1 MACAIFSMIK
11 YYICKMFSGYISNSL
26 IKSIFYLISFII
38 AGYIIFELKIIV
50 GYLLIASI
58 LSLIV
63 RPIVK
68 FLSFKLKLG
77 STLASV
83 VAIIFI
89 LIVISGIISLLIPLI
104 LEQGKNLSLLNVNA
118 FQDKINT
125 LLNELSEYLIK
136 FNINLNESLFDIEGL
151 TKNSV
156 EAIPILLNSIGSILG
171 SITIGVLSVIF
182 ITFFMLK
189 DGEYFEKLFI
199 LLFPT
204 KMKKRIEKSISEI
217 KSLLS
222 RYFLGLLFQITIL
235 FTIYTI
241 VLLIFGVKD
250 AVVIAFL
257 CALLNLIPY
266 IGPLIG
272 IVLMSFLTMTSYLGE
287 DFSSIIIP
295 KTIYVILGYVFAQ
308 LIDNFLSQPY
318 IFSNSVKSH
327 PLEIFLVI
335 LSGGILFG
343 IVGMILAIPL
353 YTVIKVFL
361 KVFFSDNKLVK
372 KLTKNL

>member
-1 MACAIFSMIK
+1 
-11 YYICKMFSGYISNSL
+11 MFSGFVPNSL
-26 IKSIFYLISFII
+26 FKSIFYLISLILIGYIIYELKII
-38 AGYIIFELKIIV
+38 AGYLI
-50 GYLLIASI
+50 IASI
-58 LSLIV
+58 LTLLA
-63 RPIVK
+63 RPVVK
-68 FLSFKLKLG
+68 LLTSKLKFG
-77 STLASV
+77 STLASI
-83 VAIIFI
+83 VAISFI
-89 LIVISGIISLLIPLI
+89 LIVISGVISLLIPLV

-125 LLNELSEYLIK
+125 LYIEFNGYLNK
-136 FNINLNESLFDIEGL
+136 FNIDLSQSLIDIEGL

-156 EAIPILLNSIGSILG
+156 EAIPVLLNSVGSILG
-171 SITIGVLSVIF
+171 SITLGILSVIF
-182 ITFFMLK
+182 ITFFLLK
-189 DGEYFEKLFI
+189 DGEYFEKLFTQ
-199 LLFPT
+199 LFPT
-204 KMKKRIEKSISEI
+204 KMKKRIEKSLIEI
-217 KSLLS
+217 KVLLS

-241 VLLIFGVKD
+241 ILLIFGVKD

-266 IGPLIG
+266 IGPFIG
-272 IVLMSFLTMTSYLGE
+272 IILMSFLTMTSYLGE
-287 DFSSIIIP
+287 DFSSVIIP
-295 KTIYVILGYVFAQ
+295 KTIYVIIGYVFAQ

-318 IFSNSVKSH
+318 IFSNSIKSH

-361 KVFFSDNKLVK
+361 KVFFSNNALVK
-372 KLTKNL
+372 KLTKNI

>member
-1 MACAIFSMIK
+1 
-11 YYICKMFSGYISNSL
+11 MFSGFVPNSL
-26 IKSIFYLISFII
+26 LKSIFYLISLILI
-38 AGYIIFELKIIV
+38 GYIIYELKIIV
-50 GYLLIASI
+50 GYVIIASI
-58 LSLIV
+58 LTLLA
-63 RPIVK
+63 RPVVK
-68 FLSFKLKLG
+68 LLTSKLKFG
-77 STLASV
+77 STLASI
-83 VAIIFI
+83 VAISFI
-89 LIVISGIISLLIPLI
+89 LIVISGVISLLIPLV

-125 LLNELSEYLIK
+125 LYIEFNGYLNK
-136 FNINLNESLFDIEGL
+136 FNIDLSQSLIDIEGL

-156 EAIPILLNSIGSILG
+156 EAIPVLLNSVGSILG
-171 SITIGVLSVIF
+171 SITLGILSVIF
-182 ITFFMLK
+182 ITFFLLK
-189 DGEYFEKLFI
+189 DGEYFEKLFTQ
-199 LLFPT
+199 LFPT
-204 KMKKRIEKSISEI
+204 KMKKRIEKSLIEI
-217 KSLLS
+217 KVLLS

-241 VLLIFGVKD
+241 ILLIFGVKD

-272 IVLMSFLTMTSYLGE
+272 IILMSFLTMTSYLGE
-287 DFSSIIIP
+287 DFSSVIIP
-295 KTIYVILGYVFAQ
+295 KTIYVIIGYVFAQ

-318 IFSNSVKSH
+318 IFSNSIKSH

-361 KVFFSDNKLVK
+361 KVFFSNNALVK
-372 KLTKNL
+372 KLTKNI

>member
-1 MACAIFSMIK
+1 
-11 YYICKMFSGYISNSL
+11 MFSGFVPNSL
-26 IKSIFYLISFII
+26 LKSIFYLISLILI
-38 AGYIIFELKIIV
+38 GYIIYELKIIV
-50 GYLLIASI
+50 GYLIIASI
-58 LSLIV
+58 LTLLA
-63 RPIVK
+63 RPVVK
-68 FLSFKLKLG
+68 LLNSKLKFG
-77 STLASV
+77 STLASI
-83 VAIIFI
+83 VAISFI
-89 LIVISGIISLLIPLI
+89 LIVISGVISLLIPLV

-125 LLNELSEYLIK
+125 LYIEFNGYLNK
-136 FNINLNESLFDIEGL
+136 FNIDLNQSLVDIEGL

-156 EAIPILLNSIGSILG
+156 EAIPVLLNSVGSILG
-171 SITIGVLSVIF
+171 SITLGILSVIF
-182 ITFFMLK
+182 ITFFLLK
-189 DGEYFEKLFI
+189 DGEYFEKLFTQ
-199 LLFPT
+199 LFPT
-204 KMKKRIEKSISEI
+204 KMKKRIEKSLIEI
-217 KSLLS
+217 KILLS

-235 FTIYTI
+235 FTMYTI
-241 VLLIFGVKD
+241 ILLIFGVKD

-272 IVLMSFLTMTSYLGE
+272 IILMSFLTMTSYLGQ
-287 DFSSIIIP
+287 DFSSVIIP
-295 KTIYVILGYVFAQ
+295 KTIYVIIGYVFAQ

-318 IFSNSVKSH
+318 IFSNSIKSH

-361 KVFFSDNKLVK
+361 KVFFSNNALVK
-372 KLTKNL
+372 KLTKNI

>member
-1 MACAIFSMIK
+1 
-11 YYICKMFSGYISNSL
+11 MFSGLVPNSL
-26 IKSIFYLISFII
+26 LKSIFYLISMILI
-38 AGYIIFELKIIV
+38 GYIIYELKIIV
-50 GYLLIASI
+50 GYLIIASI
-58 LSLIV
+58 LTLLA
-63 RPIVK
+63 RPVVK
-68 FLSFKLKLG
+68 LLSSKLKFG
-77 STLASV
+77 STLASIL
-83 VAIIFI
+83 AISFI
-89 LIVISGIISLLIPLI
+89 LIVILGVISLLIPLV

-125 LLNELSEYLIK
+125 LYIEFNGYLNK
-136 FNINLNESLFDIEGL
+136 FNIDLNQSLVDIEGL

-156 EAIPILLNSIGSILG
+156 EAIPVLLNSVGSILG
-171 SITIGVLSVIF
+171 SITLGILSVIF
-182 ITFFMLK
+182 ITFFLLK
-189 DGEYFEKLFI
+189 DGEYFEKLFTQ
-199 LLFPT
+199 LFPT
-204 KMKKRIEKSISEI
+204 KMKKRIEKSLIEI
-217 KSLLS
+217 KILLS

-235 FTIYTI
+235 FTMYTI
-241 VLLIFGVKD
+241 ILLIFGVKD

-272 IVLMSFLTMTSYLGE
+272 IILMSFLTMTSYLGQ
-287 DFSSIIIP
+287 DFSSVIIP
-295 KTIYVILGYVFAQ
+295 KTIYVIIGYVFAQ

-318 IFSNSVKSH
+318 IFSNSIKSH

-361 KVFFSDNKLVK
+361 KVFFSNNALVK
-372 KLTKNL
+372 KLTKNI

>member
-1 MACAIFSMIK
+1 
-11 YYICKMFSGYISNSL
+11 MFSGFVPNSL
-26 IKSIFYLISFII
+26 LKSIFYLISLILI
-38 AGYIIFELKIIV
+38 GYIIYELKIIV
-50 GYLLIASI
+50 GYLIIASI
-58 LSLIV
+58 LTLLA
-63 RPIVK
+63 RPVVK
-68 FLSFKLKLG
+68 LLTSKLKFG
-77 STLASV
+77 STLASI
-83 VAIIFI
+83 VAISFI
-89 LIVISGIISLLIPLI
+89 LIVISGVISLLIPLV

-125 LLNELSEYLIK
+125 LYTEFNDYLNK
-136 FNINLNESLFDIEGL
+136 FNIDLNQSLIDIEGL

-156 EAIPILLNSIGSILG
+156 EAIPVLLNSVGSILG
-171 SITIGVLSVIF
+171 SITLGILSVIF
-182 ITFFMLK
+182 ITFFLLK
-189 DGEYFEKLFI
+189 DGEYFEKLFVQ
-199 LLFPT
+199 LFPT
-204 KMKKRIEKSISEI
+204 KMKKRIEKSLNEI
-217 KSLLS
+217 KVLLS
-222 RYFLGLLFQITIL
+222 RYFLGLLFQISIL

-241 VLLIFGVKD
+241 ILLIFGVKD

-272 IVLMSFLTMTSYLGE
+272 IILMSFLTMTSYLGQ
-287 DFSSIIIP
+287 DFSSVIIP
-295 KTIYVILGYVFAQ
+295 KTIYVIIGYVFAQ

-318 IFSNSVKSH
+318 IFSSSVKSH

-361 KVFFSDNKLVK
+361 KVFFSNNALVK
-372 KLTKNL
+372 KLTKNI

>member
-1 MACAIFSMIK
+1 
-11 YYICKMFSGYISNSL
+11 MFSGFVPNSL
-26 IKSIFYLISFII
+26 LKSIFYLISLILI
-38 AGYIIFELKIIV
+38 GYIIYELKIIV
-50 GYLLIASI
+50 GYLIIASI
-58 LSLIV
+58 LTLLA
-63 RPIVK
+63 RPVVK
-68 FLSFKLKLG
+68 LLSSKLKFG
-77 STLASV
+77 STLASI
-83 VAIIFI
+83 VAISFI
-89 LIVISGIISLLIPLI
+89 LIVISGVISLLIPLV

-125 LLNELSEYLIK
+125 LYIEFNGYLNK
-136 FNINLNESLFDIEGL
+136 FNIDLNQSLVDIEGL

-156 EAIPILLNSIGSILG
+156 EAIPVLLNSVGSILG
-171 SITIGVLSVIF
+171 SITLGILSVIF
-182 ITFFMLK
+182 ITFFLLK
-189 DGEYFEKLFI
+189 DGEYFEKLFTQ
-199 LLFPT
+199 LFPT
-204 KMKKRIEKSISEI
+204 KMKKRIERSLTEI
-217 KSLLS
+217 KVLLS

-241 VLLIFGVKD
+241 ILLIFGVKD

-272 IVLMSFLTMTSYLGE
+272 IILMSFLTMTSYLGQ
-287 DFSSIIIP
+287 DFSSVIIP
-295 KTIYVILGYVFAQ
+295 KTIYVIIGYVFAQ

-318 IFSNSVKSH
+318 IFSNSIKSH

-361 KVFFSDNKLVK
+361 KVFFSNNALVK
-372 KLTKNL
+372 KLTKNI

>member
-1 MACAIFSMIK
+1 
-11 YYICKMFSGYISNSL
+11 MFSGFVPNSL
-26 IKSIFYLISFII
+26 LKSIFYLISLILI
-38 AGYIIFELKIIV
+38 GYIIYELKIIV
-50 GYLLIASI
+50 GYLIIASI
-58 LSLIV
+58 LTLLA
-63 RPIVK
+63 RPVVK
-68 FLSFKLKLG
+68 LLTSKLKFG
-77 STLASV
+77 STLASI
-83 VAIIFI
+83 VAISFI
-89 LIVISGIISLLIPLI
+89 LIVISGVISLLIPLV

-125 LLNELSEYLIK
+125 LYIEFNGYLNK
-136 FNINLNESLFDIEGL
+136 FNIDLNQSLVDIEGL

-156 EAIPILLNSIGSILG
+156 EAIPVLLNSVGSILG
-171 SITIGVLSVIF
+171 SITLGILSVIF
-182 ITFFMLK
+182 ITFFLLK
-189 DGEYFEKLFI
+189 DGEYFEKLFTQ
-199 LLFPT
+199 LFPT
-204 KMKKRIEKSISEI
+204 KMKKRIEKSLIEI
-217 KSLLS
+217 KVLLS

-235 FTIYTI
+235 FTMYTI
-241 VLLIFGVKD
+241 ILLIFGVKD

-272 IVLMSFLTMTSYLGE
+272 IILMSFLTMTSYLGQ
-287 DFSSIIIP
+287 DFSSVIIP
-295 KTIYVILGYVFAQ
+295 KTIYVIIGYVFAQ

-318 IFSNSVKSH
+318 IFSNSIKSH

-361 KVFFSDNKLVK
+361 KVFFSNNALVK
-372 KLTKNL
+372 KLTKNI

>member
-1 MACAIFSMIK
+1 MI
-11 YYICKMFSGYISNSL
+11 SGFVPNSL
-26 IKSIFYLISFII
+26 LKSIFYLISLILI
-38 AGYIIFELKIIV
+38 GYIIYELKIII
-50 GYLLIASI
+50 GYIIIASI
-58 LSLIV
+58 LPLLA
-63 RPIVK
+63 RPVVK
-68 FLSFKLKLG
+68 LLTHKLKFG
-77 STLASV
+77 STLASI
-83 VAIIFI
+83 VAISFI
-89 LIVISGIISLLIPLI
+89 LIVISGVISLLIPLV

-125 LLNELSEYLIK
+125 LYIEFNGYLNK
-136 FNINLNESLFDIEGL
+136 FNIDLSQSLIDIEGL

-156 EAIPILLNSIGSILG
+156 EAIPVLLNSVGSILG
-171 SITIGVLSVIF
+171 SITLGILSVIF
-182 ITFFMLK
+182 ITFFLLK
-189 DGEYFEKLFI
+189 DGEYFEKLFTQ
-199 LLFPT
+199 LFPT
-204 KMKKRIEKSISEI
+204 KMKKRIEKSLIEI
-217 KSLLS
+217 KVLLS

-235 FTIYTI
+235 FTMYTI
-241 VLLIFGVKD
+241 ILLIFGVKD

-272 IVLMSFLTMTSYLGE
+272 IILMSFLTMTSYLGQ
-287 DFSSIIIP
+287 DFSSVIIP
-295 KTIYVILGYVFAQ
+295 KTIYVIIGYVFAQ

-318 IFSNSVKSH
+318 IFSNSIKSH

-361 KVFFSDNKLVK
+361 KVFFSNNALVK
-372 KLTKNL
+372 KLTKNI

>member
-1 MACAIFSMIK
+1 MYDGAC
-11 YYICKMFSGYISNSL
+11 C
-26 IKSIFYLISFII
+26 
-38 AGYIIFELKIIV
+38 
-50 GYLLIASI
+50 
-58 LSLIV
+58 
-63 RPIVK
+63 
-68 FLSFKLKLG
+68 
-77 STLASV
+77 
-83 VAIIFI
+83 IIFI

-318 IFSNSVKSH
+318 IFSSSVKSH

>member
-1 MACAIFSMIK
+1 
-11 YYICKMFSGYISNSL
+11 MFSGLVPNSL
-26 IKSIFYLISFII
+26 LKSIFYLISMILI
-38 AGYIIFELKIIV
+38 GYIIYELKIIV
-50 GYLLIASI
+50 GYLIIASI
-58 LSLIV
+58 LTLLA
-63 RPIVK
+63 RPVVK
-68 FLSFKLKLG
+68 LLSSKLKFG
-77 STLASV
+77 STLASI
-83 VAIIFI
+83 VAISFI
-89 LIVISGIISLLIPLI
+89 LIVISGVISLLIPLV

-125 LLNELSEYLIK
+125 LYIEFNDYLNK
-136 FNINLNESLFDIEGL
+136 FNIDLNQSLIDIEGL

-156 EAIPILLNSIGSILG
+156 EAIPVLLNSVGSILG
-171 SITIGVLSVIF
+171 SITLGILSVIF
-182 ITFFMLK
+182 ITFFLLK
-189 DGEYFEKLFI
+189 DGEYFEKLFTQ
-199 LLFPT
+199 LFPT
-204 KMKKRIEKSISEI
+204 KMKKRIEKSLIEI
-217 KSLLS
+217 KILLS

-235 FTIYTI
+235 FTMYTI
-241 VLLIFGVKD
+241 ILLIFGVKD

-272 IVLMSFLTMTSYLGE
+272 IILMSFLTMTSYLGQ
-287 DFSSIIIP
+287 DFSSVIIP
-295 KTIYVILGYVFAQ
+295 KTIYVIIGYVFAQ

-318 IFSNSVKSH
+318 IFSNSIKSH

-361 KVFFSDNKLVK
+361 KVFFSNNALVK
-372 KLTKNL
+372 KLTKNI

>member
-1 MACAIFSMIK
+1 
-11 YYICKMFSGYISNSL
+11 MFSGLVPNSL
-26 IKSIFYLISFII
+26 LKSIFYLISLILV
-38 AGYIIFELKIIV
+38 GYIIYELKIII
-50 GYLLIASI
+50 GYIIIASI
-58 LSLIV
+58 LTLLA
-63 RPIVK
+63 RPVEK
-68 FLSFKLKLG
+68 LLTSKLKFG
-77 STLASV
+77 STLASI
-83 VAIIFI
+83 VAISFI
-89 LIVISGIISLLIPLI
+89 LIVISGVISLLIPLV

-125 LLNELSEYLIK
+125 LYLEFNDYLTK
-136 FNINLNESLFDIEGL
+136 FNIDLNQSLIDIEGL

-156 EAIPILLNSIGSILG
+156 EAIPVLLNSVGSILG
-171 SITIGVLSVIF
+171 SITLGILSVIF
-182 ITFFMLK
+182 ITFFLLK
-189 DGEYFEKLFI
+189 DGEYFEKLFTQ
-199 LLFPT
+199 LFPT
-204 KMKKRIEKSISEI
+204 KMKKRIEKSLTEI
-217 KSLLS
+217 KVLLS

-241 VLLIFGVKD
+241 ILLIFGVKD

-272 IVLMSFLTMTSYLGE
+272 IILMSFLTMTSYLGQ
-287 DFSSIIIP
+287 DFSSVIIP
-295 KTIYVILGYVFAQ
+295 KTIYVIVGYVFAQ

-318 IFSNSVKSH
+318 IFSNSIKSH

-361 KVFFSDNKLVK
+361 KVFFSNNALVK
-372 KLTKNL
+372 KLTKNI

>member
-1 MACAIFSMIK
+1 
-11 YYICKMFSGYISNSL
+11 MFSGLVPNSL
-26 IKSIFYLISFII
+26 LKSIFYLISMILI
-38 AGYIIFELKIIV
+38 GYIIYELKIIV
-50 GYLLIASI
+50 GYLIIASI
-58 LSLIV
+58 LTLLA
-63 RPIVK
+63 RPVVK
-68 FLSFKLKLG
+68 LLSSKLKFG
-77 STLASV
+77 STLASI
-83 VAIIFI
+83 VAISFI
-89 LIVISGIISLLIPLI
+89 LIVILGIISLLIPLV

-125 LLNELSEYLIK
+125 LYIEFNGYLNK
-136 FNINLNESLFDIEGL
+136 FNIDLNQSLVDIEGL

-156 EAIPILLNSIGSILG
+156 EAIPVLLNSVGSILG
-171 SITIGVLSVIF
+171 SITLGIISVIF
-182 ITFFMLK
+182 ITFFLLK
-189 DGEYFEKLFI
+189 DGEYFEKLFTQ
-199 LLFPT
+199 LFQT
-204 KMKKRIEKSISEI
+204 KMKKRIEKSLIEI
-217 KSLLS
+217 KVLLS

-235 FTIYTI
+235 FTMYTI
-241 VLLIFGVKD
+241 ILLIFEVKD

-272 IVLMSFLTMTSYLGE
+272 IILMSFLTMTSYLGQ
-287 DFSSIIIP
+287 DFSSVIIP
-295 KTIYVILGYVFAQ
+295 KTIYVIIGYVFAQ

-318 IFSNSVKSH
+318 IFSNSIKSH

-361 KVFFSDNKLVK
+361 KVFFSNNALVK
-372 KLTKNL
+372 KLTKNI

>member
-1 MACAIFSMIK
+1 
-11 YYICKMFSGYISNSL
+11 MFSGFVPNSIL
-26 IKSIFYLISFII
+26 KSIFYLISLVLV
-38 AGYIIFELKIIV
+38 GYIIYELKIII
-50 GYLLIASI
+50 GYIIIASI
-58 LSLIV
+58 LTLLA
-63 RPIVK
+63 RPVVK
-68 FLSFKLKLG
+68 LLNSKLKFG
-77 STLASV
+77 STLASI
-83 VAIIFI
+83 VAISFI
-89 LIVISGIISLLIPLI
+89 LIVISGVISLLIPLV

-125 LLNELSEYLIK
+125 LYIEFNGYLNK
-136 FNINLNESLFDIEGL
+136 FNIDLSQSLIDIEGL

-156 EAIPILLNSIGSILG
+156 EAIPVLLNSVGSILG
-171 SITIGVLSVIF
+171 SITLGILSVIF
-182 ITFFMLK
+182 ITFFLLK
-189 DGEYFEKLFI
+189 DGEYFEKLFTQ
-199 LLFPT
+199 LFPT
-204 KMKKRIEKSISEI
+204 KMKKRIEKSLIEI
-217 KSLLS
+217 KVLLS

-241 VLLIFGVKD
+241 ILLIFGVKD

-266 IGPLIG
+266 IGPFIG
-272 IVLMSFLTMTSYLGE
+272 IILMSFLTMTSYLGE
-287 DFSSIIIP
+287 DFSSVIIP
-295 KTIYVILGYVFAQ
+295 KTIYVIIGYVFAQ

-318 IFSNSVKSH
+318 IFSNSIKSH

-361 KVFFSDNKLVK
+361 KVFFSNNALVK
-372 KLTKNL
+372 KLTKNI

>member
-1 MACAIFSMIK
+1 
-11 YYICKMFSGYISNSL
+11 MFSGFVPNSL
-26 IKSIFYLISFII
+26 FKSIFYLISLILIGYIIYELKII
-38 AGYIIFELKIIV
+38 AGYVI
-50 GYLLIASI
+50 IASI
-58 LSLIV
+58 LTLLA
-63 RPIVK
+63 RPVVK
-68 FLSFKLKLG
+68 LLTSKFKFG
-77 STLASV
+77 STLASI
-83 VAIIFI
+83 VAISFI
-89 LIVISGIISLLIPLI
+89 LIVISGVISLLIPLV

-125 LLNELSEYLIK
+125 LYIEFNGYLNK
-136 FNINLNESLFDIEGL
+136 FNIDLNKSLVDIEGL

-156 EAIPILLNSIGSILG
+156 EAIPVLLNYVGSILG
-171 SITIGVLSVIF
+171 SITLGILSVIF
-182 ITFFMLK
+182 ITFFLLK
-189 DGEYFEKLFI
+189 DGEYFEKLFTQ
-199 LLFPT
+199 LFPT
-204 KMKKRIEKSISEI
+204 KMKKRVEKSLKEI
-217 KSLLS
+217 KVLLS

-241 VLLIFGVKD
+241 ILLIFGVKD

-266 IGPLIG
+266 IGPFIG
-272 IVLMSFLTMTSYLGE
+272 IILMSFLTMTSYLGE
-287 DFSSIIIP
+287 DFSSVIIP
-295 KTIYVILGYVFAQ
+295 KTIYVIIGYVFAQ

-318 IFSNSVKSH
+318 IFSNSIKSH

-361 KVFFSDNKLVK
+361 KVFFSNNALVK
-372 KLTKNL
+372 KLTKNI

>member
-1 MACAIFSMIK
+1 
-11 YYICKMFSGYISNSL
+11 MFSGFVPNSL
-26 IKSIFYLISFII
+26 LKSIFYLISLILI
-38 AGYIIFELKIIV
+38 GYIIYELKIII
-50 GYLLIASI
+50 GYVIIASI
-58 LSLIV
+58 LTLLA
-63 RPIVK
+63 RPVVK
-68 FLSFKLKLG
+68 LLTSKLKFG
-77 STLASV
+77 STLASI
-83 VAIIFI
+83 VAISFI
-89 LIVISGIISLLIPLI
+89 LIVISGVISLLIPLV

-125 LLNELSEYLIK
+125 LYIEFNGYLNK
-136 FNINLNESLFDIEGL
+136 FNIDLNQSLVDIEGL

-156 EAIPILLNSIGSILG
+156 EAIPVLLNSVGSILG
-171 SITIGVLSVIF
+171 SITLGILSVIF
-182 ITFFMLK
+182 ITFFLLK
-189 DGEYFEKLFI
+189 DGEYFEKLFTQ
-199 LLFPT
+199 LFPT
-204 KMKKRIEKSISEI
+204 KMKKRIEKSLIEI
-217 KSLLS
+217 KVLLS

-235 FTIYTI
+235 FTMYTI
-241 VLLIFGVKD
+241 ILLIFGVKD

-272 IVLMSFLTMTSYLGE
+272 IILMSFLTMTSYLGQ
-287 DFSSIIIP
+287 DFSSVIIP
-295 KTIYVILGYVFAQ
+295 KTIYVIIGYVFAQ

-318 IFSNSVKSH
+318 IFSNSIKSH

-361 KVFFSDNKLVK
+361 KVFFSNNALVK
-372 KLTKNL
+372 KLTKNI

>member
-1 MACAIFSMIK
+1 
-11 YYICKMFSGYISNSL
+11 MFSGFVPNSL
-26 IKSIFYLISFII
+26 LKSIFYLISLILI
-38 AGYIIFELKIIV
+38 GYIIYELKIIV
-50 GYLLIASI
+50 GYVIIASI
-58 LSLIV
+58 LTLLA
-63 RPIVK
+63 RPVVK
-68 FLSFKLKLG
+68 LLTSKLKFG
-77 STLASV
+77 STLASI
-83 VAIIFI
+83 VAISFI
-89 LIVISGIISLLIPLI
+89 LIVISGVISLLIPLV

-125 LLNELSEYLIK
+125 LYIEFNGYLNK
-136 FNINLNESLFDIEGL
+136 FNIDLSQSLIDVEGL

-156 EAIPILLNSIGSILG
+156 EAIPVLLNSVGSILG
-171 SITIGVLSVIF
+171 SITLGILSVIF
-182 ITFFMLK
+182 ITFFLLK
-189 DGEYFEKLFI
+189 DGEYFEKLFTQ
-199 LLFPT
+199 LFPT
-204 KMKKRIEKSISEI
+204 KMKKRIERSLIEI
-217 KSLLS
+217 KVLLS

-241 VLLIFGVKD
+241 ILLIFGVKD

-266 IGPLIG
+266 IGPFIG
-272 IVLMSFLTMTSYLGE
+272 IILMSFLTMTSYLGE
-287 DFSSIIIP
+287 DFSNVIIP
-295 KTIYVILGYVFAQ
+295 KTIYVIIGYVFAQ

-318 IFSNSVKSH
+318 IFSNSIKSH

-361 KVFFSDNKLVK
+361 KVFFSNNALVK
-372 KLTKNL
+372 KLTKNI

>member
-1 MACAIFSMIK
+1 
-11 YYICKMFSGYISNSL
+11 MFSGFVPNSL
-26 IKSIFYLISFII
+26 FKSIFYLISLILIGYIIYELKII
-38 AGYIIFELKIIV
+38 AGYVI
-50 GYLLIASI
+50 IASI
-58 LSLIV
+58 LTLLA
-63 RPIVK
+63 RPVVK
-68 FLSFKLKLG
+68 LLTSKLKFG
-77 STLASV
+77 STLASI
-83 VAIIFI
+83 VAISFI
-89 LIVISGIISLLIPLI
+89 LIVISGVISLLIPLV

-125 LLNELSEYLIK
+125 LYIEFNGYLNK
-136 FNINLNESLFDIEGL
+136 FNIDLSQSLIDIEGL

-156 EAIPILLNSIGSILG
+156 EAIPILLNSVGSILG
-171 SITIGVLSVIF
+171 SITLGILSVIF
-182 ITFFMLK
+182 ITFFLLK
-189 DGEYFEKLFI
+189 DGEYFEKLFTQ
-199 LLFPT
+199 LFPT
-204 KMKKRIEKSISEI
+204 KMKKRIEKSLTEI
-217 KSLLS
+217 KVLLS

-235 FTIYTI
+235 FTMYTI
-241 VLLIFGVKD
+241 ILLIFGVKD

-272 IVLMSFLTMTSYLGE
+272 IILMSFLTMTSYLGQ
-287 DFSSIIIP
+287 DFSSVIIP
-295 KTIYVILGYVFAQ
+295 KTIYVIIGYVFAQ

-318 IFSNSVKSH
+318 IFSNSIKSH

-361 KVFFSDNKLVK
+361 KVFFSNNALVK
-372 KLTKNL
+372 KLTKNI

>member
-1 MACAIFSMIK
+1 
-11 YYICKMFSGYISNSL
+11 MFSGLVPNSL
-26 IKSIFYLISFII
+26 LKSIFYLISMILI
-38 AGYIIFELKIIV
+38 GYIIYELKIIV
-50 GYLLIASI
+50 GYLIIASI
-58 LSLIV
+58 LTLLA
-63 RPIVK
+63 RPVVK
-68 FLSFKLKLG
+68 LLSSKLKFG
-77 STLASV
+77 STLASI
-83 VAIIFI
+83 VAISFI
-89 LIVISGIISLLIPLI
+89 LIVILGIISLLIPLV

-125 LLNELSEYLIK
+125 LYIEFNGYLNK
-136 FNINLNESLFDIEGL
+136 FNIDLNQSLVDIEGL

-156 EAIPILLNSIGSILG
+156 EAIPVLLNSVGSILG
-171 SITIGVLSVIF
+171 SITLGILSVIF
-182 ITFFMLK
+182 ITFFLLK
-189 DGEYFEKLFI
+189 DGEYFEKLFTQ
-199 LLFPT
+199 LFPT
-204 KMKKRIEKSISEI
+204 KMKKRIEKSLIEI
-217 KSLLS
+217 KVLLS

-241 VLLIFGVKD
+241 ILLIFGVKD

-272 IVLMSFLTMTSYLGE
+272 IILMSFLTMTSYLGQ
-287 DFSSIIIP
+287 DFSSVIIP
-295 KTIYVILGYVFAQ
+295 KTIYVIIGYVFAQ

-318 IFSNSVKSH
+318 IFSNSIKSH

-361 KVFFSDNKLVK
+361 KVFFSNNALVK
-372 KLTKNL
+372 KLTKNI

>member
-1 MACAIFSMIK
+1 MARPVVK
-11 YYICKMFSGYISNSL
+11 LLTYR
-26 IKSIFYLISFII
+26 
-38 AGYIIFELKIIV
+38 LK
-50 GYLLIASI
+50 
-58 LSLIV
+58 
-63 RPIVK
+63 
-68 FLSFKLKLG
+68 FG
-77 STLASV
+77 STLASIV
-83 VAIIFI
+83 VISFI
-89 LIVISGIISLLIPLI
+89 LIIISGVISLLITLV

-125 LLNELSEYLIK
+125 LYIEFNDYLNK
-136 FNINLNESLFDIEGL
+136 FNIDLNQSLIDIEGL

-156 EAIPILLNSIGSILG
+156 EAIPVLLNSVGSILG
-171 SITIGVLSVIF
+171 SITLGILSVIF
-182 ITFFMLK
+182 ITFFLLK
-189 DGEYFEKLFI
+189 DGEYFEKLFTQ
-199 LLFPT
+199 LFPT
-204 KMKKRIEKSISEI
+204 KMKKRIEKSLIEI
-217 KSLLS
+217 KILLS

-235 FTIYTI
+235 FTMYTI
-241 VLLIFGVKD
+241 ILLIFGVKD

-272 IVLMSFLTMTSYLGE
+272 IILMSFLTMTSYLGQ
-287 DFSSIIIP
+287 DFSSVIIP
-295 KTIYVILGYVFAQ
+295 KTIYVIIGYVFAQ

-318 IFSNSVKSH
+318 IFSNSIKSH

-361 KVFFSDNKLVK
+361 KVFFSNNALVK
-372 KLTKNL
+372 KLTKNI

>member
-1 MACAIFSMIK
+1 MI
-11 YYICKMFSGYISNSL
+11 SGNISNSL
-26 IKSIFYLISFII
+26 LKSIFYLISFIV

-182 ITFFMLK
+182 ITFFILK
-189 DGEYFEKLFI
+189 DGDYFEKLFI
-199 LLFPT
+199 T
-204 KMKKRIEKSISEI
+204 IE
-217 KSLLS
+217 
-222 RYFLGLLFQITIL
+222 
-235 FTIYTI
+235 
-241 VLLIFGVKD
+241 
-250 AVVIAFL
+250 
-257 CALLNLIPY
+257 
-266 IGPLIG
+266 
-272 IVLMSFLTMTSYLGE
+272 
-287 DFSSIIIP
+287 
-295 KTIYVILGYVFAQ
+295 
-308 LIDNFLSQPY
+308 
-318 IFSNSVKSH
+318 
-327 PLEIFLVI
+327 
-335 LSGGILFG
+335 
-343 IVGMILAIPL
+343 
-353 YTVIKVFL
+353 
-361 KVFFSDNKLVK
+361 
-372 KLTKNL
+372 

>member
-1 MACAIFSMIK
+1 
-11 YYICKMFSGYISNSL
+11 MFSGFVPNSL
-26 IKSIFYLISFII
+26 FKSIFYLISLILIGYIIYELKII
-38 AGYIIFELKIIV
+38 AGYVI
-50 GYLLIASI
+50 IASI
-58 LSLIV
+58 LTLLA
-63 RPIVK
+63 RPVVK
-68 FLSFKLKLG
+68 LLTSKLKFG
-77 STLASV
+77 STLASI
-83 VAIIFI
+83 VAISFI
-89 LIVISGIISLLIPLI
+89 LIVISGVISLLIPLV

-125 LLNELSEYLIK
+125 LYIEFNGYLNK
-136 FNINLNESLFDIEGL
+136 FNIDLSQSLIDIEGL

-156 EAIPILLNSIGSILG
+156 EAIPVLLNSVGSILG
-171 SITIGVLSVIF
+171 SITLGILSVIF
-182 ITFFMLK
+182 ITFFLLK
-189 DGEYFEKLFI
+189 DGEYFEKL
-199 LLFPT
+199 LTQLFPT
-204 KMKKRIEKSISEI
+204 KMKKRIEKSLIEI
-217 KSLLS
+217 KVLLS

-241 VLLIFGVKD
+241 ILLIFGVKD

-266 IGPLIG
+266 IGPFIG
-272 IVLMSFLTMTSYLGE
+272 IILMSFLTMTSYLGE
-287 DFSSIIIP
+287 DFSSVIIP
-295 KTIYVILGYVFAQ
+295 KTIYVIIGYVFAQ

-318 IFSNSVKSH
+318 IFSNSIKSH

-361 KVFFSDNKLVK
+361 KVFFSNNALVK
-372 KLTKNL
+372 KLTKNI

>member
-1 MACAIFSMIK
+1 
-11 YYICKMFSGYISNSL
+11 MFSGFVPNSL
-26 IKSIFYLISFII
+26 LKSIFYLISLILI
-38 AGYIIFELKIIV
+38 GYIIYELKIII
-50 GYLLIASI
+50 GYIIIASI
-58 LSLIV
+58 LTLLA
-63 RPIVK
+63 RPVVK
-68 FLSFKLKLG
+68 LLTSKLKFG
-77 STLASV
+77 STLASI
-83 VAIIFI
+83 VAISFI
-89 LIVISGIISLLIPLI
+89 LIVISGVISLLIPLV

-125 LLNELSEYLIK
+125 LYIEFNGYLNK
-136 FNINLNESLFDIEGL
+136 FNIDLNQSLVDIEGL

-156 EAIPILLNSIGSILG
+156 EAIPVLLNSVGSILG
-171 SITIGVLSVIF
+171 SITLGILSVIF
-182 ITFFMLK
+182 ITFFLLK
-189 DGEYFEKLFI
+189 DGEYFEKLFTQ
-199 LLFPT
+199 LFPT
-204 KMKKRIEKSISEI
+204 KMKKRIEKSLIEI
-217 KSLLS
+217 KVLLS

-235 FTIYTI
+235 FTMYTI
-241 VLLIFGVKD
+241 ILLIFGVKD

-272 IVLMSFLTMTSYLGE
+272 IILMSFLTMTSYLGQ
-287 DFSSIIIP
+287 DFSSVIIP
-295 KTIYVILGYVFAQ
+295 KTIYVIIGYVFAQ

-318 IFSNSVKSH
+318 IFSNSIKSH

-361 KVFFSDNKLVK
+361 KVFFSNNALVK
-372 KLTKNL
+372 KLTKNI